1 MVNPTPCLGRL
12 DPRALRVSLAPQKA
26 FPAKSISSLG
36 LRGGGGGVPYLFG
49 CWGRLGKRPKC
60 WIFNFLHYK
69 LPKNL
74 HEVFVLRL
82 GKVSIGEG
90 MDFSQSKMQVYL
102 ILATMCSDTEPSCVL
117 DLDIIITSLAHHN
130 CVAHP
135 SQLCRV
141 VLKVD
146 QAIGVGYLL
155 EADRA
160 TGSTFQW
167 AYISCVHCTSVSKS
181 HPVIQRQIII
191 SLSIIST
198 HLNSFSTFQPVLIQ
212 VHLFKRVLWLGKIF
226 SIKYSDTF
234 SVPVPRWGHKK
245 YFILTEKVTW
255 NFHVPMRCRTD
266 NNLATI
272 LIKCHFA
279 TEWDQETCA
288 WCYKT
293 FYGRNL
299 QP

>member
-1 MVNPTPCLGRL
+1 MHKTKLEGGPATLSFCLSQLDDSRL
-12 DPRALRVSLAPQKA
+12 K
-26 FPAKSISSLG
+26 INHG
-36 LRGGGGGVPYLFG
+36 
-49 CWGRLGKRPKC
+49 
-60 WIFNFLHYK
+60 
-69 LPKNL
+69 NL

-160 TGSTFQW
+160 TGSTYQ
-167 AYISCVHCTSVSKS
+167 
-181 HPVIQRQIII
+181 
-191 SLSIIST
+191 
-198 HLNSFSTFQPVLIQ
+198 
-212 VHLFKRVLWLGKIF
+212 
-226 SIKYSDTF
+226 
-234 SVPVPRWGHKK
+234 
-245 YFILTEKVTW
+245 
-255 NFHVPMRCRTD
+255 
-266 NNLATI
+266 
-272 LIKCHFA
+272 
-279 TEWDQETCA
+279 
-288 WCYKT
+288 
-293 FYGRNL
+293 
-299 QP
+299 